1 VIPQIHALGPIRT
14 TTIFILPL
22 SKHSSSKAIGINFN
36 VHPWSFRKV
45 FSWAILSLTLLGQIL
60 PQPTAFATLHPGQ
73 LVIVANENDPDSM
86 DVARHYA
93 KQRGVPLSHIVRMDL
108 PLKETIRRTDYEKYL
123 AEPLKA
129 ALVSKGLAATTRF
142 IVTTYGVPL
151 RITKPHQ
158 SEQEKAWQADANQ
171 WHNAAME
178 FLHTIASELLQ
189 TLQSLQKDSTSS
201 PSAFPDYS
209 ESDQTKPHE
218 ILRRIDTQIA
228 KFKTEIQKQP
238 SSKIPN
244 DLTNTFFKHVLQ
256 LDGLSAYS
264 KYSPLGQRFTARVK
278 VPLDQLQSQVQ
289 IAGQMLPLLTQ
300 NPSKKNRDWAYQL
313 AQRFFGIRG
322 VLHLATAEEEQFTH
336 KDAAASVDSE
346 LSVLWLDPDEYSL
359 NGRMPNPLYAWY
371 QGARNRG
378 QKNETMSFPV
388 LMVSRIDA
396 PTPELAKQMINK
408 AMLAEQS
415 GLSGKVYLDARGLK
429 PKKALGYGDYDQSL
443 RNIADFFKEKTSYPV
458 ILENTKKRFQHVGEA
473 PQVGV
478 YAGWYRL
485 RHYEDAFTFN
495 PGAIGYH
502 MASGEAV
509 SIHKPKEKGWCK
521 NALQRGITVTIGPTS
536 EPYLD
541 AFPKPAEFFGL
552 MLTGRYTL
560 VEAYYLSTRHAS
572 WRMVLFGDPLYNP
585 WKGVSLAT
593 LQGLQQSIP
602 EFRTLHTLPLS
613 PSDQLFP
620 DPIQWAQ
627 TRRSQRDAILGRVPV
642 LLNTNP

>member
-1 VIPQIHALGPIRT
+1 M
-14 TTIFILPL
+14 
-22 SKHSSSKAIGINFN
+22 N

-60 PQPTAFATLHPGQ
+60 LQPTAFATLHPNQ
-73 LVIVANENDPDSM
+73 LIIVANENDPDSM

-129 ALVSKGLAATTRF
+129 ALVSKGLAATTRV

-151 RITKPHQ
+151 RITAPHQ

-178 FLHTIASELLQ
+178 FLHTIDSELLQ
-189 TLQSLQKDSTSS
+189 TLQSLQNDSTSS
-201 PSAFPDYS
+201 PSASSDFS
-209 ESDQTKPHE
+209 ESAQYKPHE
-218 ILRRIDTQIA
+218 ILRRLDTQIA
-228 KFKTEIQKQP
+228 KFKAEIQKQP
-238 SSKIPN
+238 SSKNPN
-244 DLTNTFFKHVLQ
+244 DLITIFSKHVLQ
-256 LDGLSAYS
+256 LDGLSAYG

-289 IAGQMLPLLTQ
+289 IAGQMLNLLTQ

-322 VLHLATAEEEQFTH
+322 VLHLATAEEEEFTH
-336 KDAAASVDSE
+336 KEAAASVDSE
-346 LSVLWLDPDEYSL
+346 LSVLWLDPDGYSL
-359 NGRMPNPLYAWY
+359 NGRIPNPLYAWY
-371 QGARNRG
+371 QSARNRG
-378 QKNETMSFPV
+378 PKNETMSFPI

-396 PTPELAKQMINK
+396 PTPELAKQMIDK

-443 RNIADFFKEKTSYPV
+443 RNIAAFFKERTSYPV
-458 ILENTKKRFQHVGEA
+458 ILENTKKRFQQVDEA
-473 PQVGV
+473 PQVGL

-485 RHYEDAFTFN
+485 RHYEDAFSFN

-502 MASGEAV
+502 MASGEAI
-509 SIHKPKEKGWCK
+509 SIHQPKEKGWCK
-521 NALQRGITVTIGPTS
+521 NALERGITVTIGPTS

-541 AFPKPAEFFGL
+541 AFPKPTEFFGL

-560 VEAYYLSTRHAS
+560 IEAYYLSTRHAS

-585 WKGVSLAT
+585 WKGASLAT

-602 EFRTLHTLPLS
+602 EFRTLRTLPLA
-613 PSDQLFP
+613 PSAQLFP

-627 TRRSQRDAILGRVPV
+627 TRRSQRSALLGRVPV